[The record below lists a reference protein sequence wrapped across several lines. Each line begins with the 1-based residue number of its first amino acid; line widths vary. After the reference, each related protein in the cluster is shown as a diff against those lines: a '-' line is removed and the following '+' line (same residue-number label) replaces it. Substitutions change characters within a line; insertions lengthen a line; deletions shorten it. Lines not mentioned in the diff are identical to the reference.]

1 MTHCCCLLNERR
13 IFSGKTSLHCRIR
26 NRSQNR
32 KQTDCNVSSP
42 FEVFLSD
49 LCRLLLKSWAP
60 YTHALT
66 YFRNDNR
73 NRTCSLKAE
82 PSNAAHVS
90 GGSFGVFFFMWCFY
104 LFYQFYSFCA
114 FEVVKA
120 VKSGQSSY

>member
-90 GGSFGVFFFMWCFY
+90 GGSLGVFFYVVF
-104 LFYQFYSFCA
+104 LFVLS
-114 FEVVKA
+114 VL
-120 VKSGQSSY
+120 